1 MKQVFVGSA
10 LEAVLAAAAERP
22 LGNEDSPRWL
32 SLGGLRR
39 SFVTGLAFVA
49 FAIFAFFVVS
59 VARAQTPAPGVIA
72 FTGARVI
79 DGTGSAP
86 LEQATIIVRNGRID
100 AVGPS
105 ASVQVPAGATVVNL
119 AGKTV
124 MPGMINSHAHIDP
137 DISVRQPPNRD
148 EMVQRLKLYAS
159 YGVTSVMTLGFE
171 TYDEADGFYL
181 RDMQRLGIG
190 PIAIDAPRL
199 YASGRPILF
208 RPGPTG
214 NETPDDARI
223 DVQRHVPLKADFI
236 KLHLDGVPLDLKPDV
251 IAAAIDESHKH
262 GLAVAVHMVYL
273 KDAKL
278 AIERG
283 VDVIAHSVRD
293 MDIDAATIAEMK
305 RRNVAL
311 IPTLA
316 RDRSVFVY
324 ESLPDFFKDP
334 FFLRGLSVYKHEV
347 DLLSDPARQQRMRT
361 DAATQDAKRQLAQ
374 GTRNLKLLSD
384 AGVAIAMG
392 SDSSSIPDRNLG
404 RWAGYNE
411 HVELELMVAA
421 GLTPMQA
428 LTAATS
434 TAARVMKI
442 DGVGTIQAGKWA
454 DLLVLNA
461 NPLTDIRNTRQIDS
475 VFIGGRKV
483 TAAAAGAPTY

>member
-1 MKQVFVGSA
+1 MNTNKQPRQTRSTPGIVACASLVFV
-10 LEAVLAAAAERP
+10 VLLVA
-22 LGNEDSPRWL
+22 S
-32 SLGGLRR
+32 
-39 SFVTGLAFVA
+39 TGY
-49 FAIFAFFVVS
+49 
-59 VARAQTPAPGVIA
+59 AQIPAPGTIA

-86 LEQATIIVRNGRID
+86 LEQATIVVTNGKIT
-100 AVGPS
+100 AIGPS
-105 ASVQVPAGATVVNL
+105 ATVMPPAGATVVNL

-124 MPGMINSHAHIDP
+124 MPGLINAHAHIDP
-137 DISVRQPPNRD
+137 DISVKQPPNLD
-148 EMVQRLKLYAS
+148 EMVQRLKTYAI

-181 RDMQRLGIG
+181 RDTQRLNIG
-190 PIAIDAPRL
+190 PITTDAPRL

-223 DVQRHVPLKADFI
+223 DVQRHIPLKADFI
-236 KLHLDGVPLDLKPDV
+236 KLHLDGFPVDLKPDV
-251 IAAAIDESHKH
+251 VAAAIDEAHKH
-262 GLAVAVHMVYL
+262 GLSVAVHIVYL
-273 KDAKL
+273 KDAKMAL
-278 AIERG
+278 DRG

-293 MDIDAATIAEMK
+293 MDIDPATIAQMK
-305 RRNVAL
+305 QRNVAL

-316 RDRSVFVY
+316 RDRSVFIY
-324 ESLPDFFKDP
+324 ETLPDFFKDP
-334 FFLRGLSVYKHEV
+334 FFLRGLPIYKHEV

-361 DAATQDAKRQLAQ
+361 DAPTQDSKRQLAQ
-374 GTRNLKLLSD
+374 GIRNLKVLSD

-411 HVELELMVAA
+411 HLELELMVSA

-428 LTAATS
+428 LVAGTS

-442 DGVGTIQAGKWA
+442 DGVGTLQTGKWA

-475 VFIGGRKV
+475 VYIGGRKV
-483 TAAAAGAPTY
+483 TTARPVVPTN